1 MFPEEFWQNAWR
13 AAQRLIAH
21 NCGNKLPFSQRGR
34 YLAIMLMLMLGGTMF
49 TAQITAL
56 LTISLAASTVEDAPI
71 PVPNNGFN
79 RV

>member
-13 AAQRLIAH
+13 TAQRLIAH

-34 YLAIMLMLMLGGTMF
+34 YLAIMPMLGGTVF